1 MRAAA
6 RASRHRR
13 AAPPAPAHPSDTAVS
28 QLSQRETTGA
38 PVKIT
43 RIPWTRRVGKAAG
56 ARPPCPEAGEGAW
69 SPSDRRST
77 SSLSHRIQLHLDP
90 LHRRRL
96 GKCRVALP
104 PPASGSDLF
113 LACLV
118 SPLHQRPPPMTNPQ
132 NSSPAPPWAA
142 ALRLRPALCGRPV
155 HTPDLGPA
163 ASGRPAGLLRDS
175 WASSPGTA
183 APDTSARRT
192 TASPGGCH
200 MLKQHYWT
208 RERAADPPVPRSAPD
223 PHLTALPTDLP

>member
-1 MRAAA
+1 M
-6 RASRHRR
+6 
-13 AAPPAPAHPSDTAVS
+13 
-28 QLSQRETTGA
+28 
-38 PVKIT
+38 KIT

-56 ARPPCPEAGEGAW
+56 ARPPCPEAGEEAW

-77 SSLSHRIQLHLDP
+77 SSLSHRIQLHLDL

-96 GKCRVALP
+96 GKRRVALP

-192 TASPGGCH
+192 AASPGGCH
-200 MLKQHYWT
+200 VLKQHYWT
-208 RERAADPPVPRSAPD
+208 HERAADPPVPRSAPD
-223 PHLTALPTDLP
+223 PSADCSAYRPASSTTAHFQLPSLRIKFTLYGKTRMTQT